1 MSSNKALRKAKHE
14 AYEKKQEAEGK
25 SIVNYI
31 FIGLIILAVLYL
43 VFMVV
48 MQ

>member
-14 AYEKKQEAEGK
+14 AYQKKQEAEGK

-31 FIGLIILAVLYL
+31 FIGLIILAVLYP
-43 VFMVV
+43 VS
-48 MQ
+48 

>member
-14 AYEKKQEAEGK
+14 VYEKKQEAKGK
-25 SIVNYI
+25 NVVNYI
-31 FIGLIILAVLYL
+31 FVGLIVLAVLYL
-43 VFMVV
+43 VFMVA

>member
-14 AYEKKQEAEGK
+14 AYEKKQEATGK
-25 SIVNYI
+25 NVVNYI
-31 FIGLIILAVLYL
+31 FVGLIVLAVLYL
-43 VFMVV
+43 VFMVA

>member
-14 AYEKKQEAEGK
+14 TYQKKQENEGK
-25 SIVNYI
+25 NIVNYI
-31 FIGLIILAVLYL
+31 FIGLIVLAVLYL
-43 VFMVV
+43 IFMVA